1 MRRNSVEQG
10 MYGAGRG
17 GGRAGT
23 SARRTTGNRRRR
35 VAAAAAAVV
44 ALGMPALG
52 CLATTSLHERA
63 VASNDAGI
71 LRLRANDLAGA
82 DAAFRLALEYND
94 RFSEP
99 YNNLAVVALRRGAL
113 AEAEALT
120 RKALRLN
127 PDFAEAWNNL
137 GYLRLRQGDPEEA
150 VGAFEESLRT
160 DPGQLDARYNL
171 VLALGLTGRDD
182 DAWEQALRL
191 DVASPDDPGVQA
203 LLAWIATLRGS
214 PEDASEWATRA
225 LAARPDQPLAAY
237 ALGWVLL
244 RQGRAA
250 ESEPFLRLGAQADLG
265 GFAWSLLG
273 AALLQLD
280 RWDEAREVFRH
291 ALEAG
296 PEQVPALLGAGLA
309 AAWVGDYV
317 AATEYL
323 ERGLAADARAAE
335 GLPTAERERMEELLA
350 LVREQAAAPRPR
362 ARDGGAVRA
371 AGTVDTPGGAE

>member
-1 MRRNSVEQG
+1 MREDSTGCSGKV
-10 MYGAGRG
+10 AGRNG
-17 GGRAGT
+17 GVGRAPRREGG
-23 SARRTTGNRRRR
+23 ARPGPAIAAVLA
-35 VAAAAAAVV
+35 VAAMLVASAA
-44 ALGMPALG
+44 G

-63 VASNDAGI
+63 VASNDEGI
-71 LRLRANDLAGA
+71 VRLRANDLEGA
-82 DAAFRLALEYND
+82 AAAFRLALEYNE

-113 AEAEALT
+113 AEAETLV
-120 RKALRLN
+120 RRALRLN

-137 GYLRLRQGDPEEA
+137 GYLRLRQNDAREA

-171 VLALGLTGRDD
+171 VLALGLAGETDV
-182 DAWEQALRL
+182 AWEQALRL
-191 DVASPDDPGVQA
+191 DVASPGDPGVQA

-214 PEDASEWATRA
+214 PEEASEWATRA
-225 LAARPDQPLAAY
+225 LAARPEQPLAGY

-244 RQGRAA
+244 RQGQAA
-250 ESEPFLRLGAQADLG
+250 AAEPFLRLGAQADLG

-280 RWDEAREVFRH
+280 RWDEAREVFRR
-291 ALEAG
+291 ALAAG

-309 AAWVGDYV
+309 AAWVGDY
-317 AATEYL
+317 AAAAAYL

-335 GLPTAERERMEELLA
+335 GLPAEERGRMEELLA
-350 LVREQAAAPRPR
+350 LVREQAAAR
-362 ARDGGAVRA
+362 
-371 AGTVDTPGGAE
+371 